1 MNTSQEIEA
10 KFYVRDLKQIES
22 RIRELDARLIQ
33 PRVLETNLR
42 FDLPDG
48 RLRAEGH
55 VLRLRQDTAARLT
68 YKGAGQ
74 GEQGI
79 VTRTEIEFTVEDF
92 EKARSFLEALG
103 YQKLFEYEKYR
114 TTYLVRTSEGSMHV
128 MLDELPYGNFVEI
141 EGENTQGIH
150 SLAEKLKLNRSAAIS
165 MSYSALFERLRM
177 DLRLAFKDL
186 TFANFEKI
194 SISAEQLR
202 VQPADQ

>member
-10 KFYVRDLKQIES
+10 KFYVKDSKEIES

-42 FDLPDG
+42 FDLPDS
-48 RLRAEGH
+48 RLRSAGR

-92 EKARSFLEALG
+92 EKA
-103 YQKLFEYEKYR
+103 
-114 TTYLVRTSEGSMHV
+114 
-128 MLDELPYGNFVEI
+128 
-141 EGENTQGIH
+141 
-150 SLAEKLKLNRSAAIS
+150 
-165 MSYSALFERLRM
+165 
-177 DLRLAFKDL
+177 
-186 TFANFEKI
+186 
-194 SISAEQLR
+194 
-202 VQPADQ
+202 

>member
-10 KFYVRDLKQIES
+10 KFYVKDSKEIES

-42 FDLPDG
+42 FDLPDS
-48 RLRAEGH
+48 RLRSAGR

-68 YKGAGQ
+68 YKGAGH

-114 TTYLVRTSEGSMHV
+114 TTYLLQISEGSLHV

-141 EGENTQGIH
+141 EGENIQDIH
-150 SLAEKLKLNRSAAIS
+150 SLAEKLKLNRSATIS